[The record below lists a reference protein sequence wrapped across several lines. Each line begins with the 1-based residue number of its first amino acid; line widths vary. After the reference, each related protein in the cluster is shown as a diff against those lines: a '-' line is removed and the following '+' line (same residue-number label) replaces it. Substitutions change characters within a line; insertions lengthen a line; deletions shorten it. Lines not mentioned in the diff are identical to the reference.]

1 MFAKKETI
9 GAKQAIAG
17 LMLGADK
24 LKVNCGCATMSRPCH
39 PQP

>member
-24 LKVNCGCATMSRPCH
+24 LTAAAR
-39 PQP
+39 Q